1 MEPEQAEILNM
12 AEKSDTKEK
21 LIEATLELISEKGY
35 LGASTREIANLAE
48 VSELT
53 LFRHFGKKEALFEE
67 VLNSRT
73 FLPRLIHLLEEVQG
87 MSCREALETIGI
99 QYVET
104 LKERKRMV
112 RIILSEFNTY
122 PEKVRRVHMRFV
134 RDMEK
139 AVEGYLE
146 GLRAEGKMRQLDS
159 GTAARIFLRT
169 LFSHF
174 VVECIIRGRE
184 LPPMEVAGTVKD
196 FVDIF
201 MNGIIVQDNKE

>member
-1 MEPEQAEILNM
+1 M

-21 LIEATLELISEKGY
+21 LLEATLELISEKGY
-35 LGASTREIANLAE
+35 LGASTREIAQMAG

-53 LFRHFGKKEALFEE
+53 LFRHFGKKERLFEE
-67 VLNSRT
+67 VLKSRT
-73 FLPRLIHLLEEVQG
+73 FLPRLLHLLEKVQE
-87 MSCREALETIGI
+87 MSCRDALETIGI
-99 QYVET
+99 RYVET

-122 PEKVRRVHMRFV
+122 PEKVRQVHMRFV

-139 AVEGYLE
+139 AVEGYLD
-146 GLRAEGKMRQLDS
+146 GLRAEGKMREFDS
-159 GTAARIFLRT
+159 GTAARMFLRT

-174 VVECIIRGRE
+174 IVEGVIKDRE
-184 LPPMEVAGTVKD
+184 LSQAEVTRTVKE

-201 MNGIIVQDNKE
+201 INGIIARDKKD